1 MECCFDGVGWRLFND
16 VSTRMVGLVVL
27 ALAYSDCWLRVWRLL
42 AYSVYYGGVIEEPL
56 IMSQQGWLFWWFEI
70 YLLYSDCAGCGN
82 GLCCFGGLKS
92 TYYILTVLGVGVDCV
107 VLEVWNL
114 LTIFWL
120 CWVWEWTVLFW
131 WFEIYLLYS
140 DCAGCGNGLCCF
152 GGLKSTYY
160 ILTVLGVGMDCVV
173 LVVWNLLT
181 IFWLCWVWEW
191 TVLFWWF
198 EIYLLYSDCAGCG
211 NGLCCFGGLKS
222 TYYILTVL
230 GVGMDCVVLVVWN
243 LLTIFWLCWVWEWT
257 VLFWWFEIYLLYSDC
272 AGCGNGLCCFGG
284 LKSTY
289 YILTVLGVG
298 MDCVVLVVWNLLT
311 IFWLCWVWEWT
322 VLFWWCRL
330 THLRLWILLIHC
342 WRRWWRT
349 MRTLYSHL
357 L

>member
-70 YLLYSDCAGCGN
+70 YLLYSDCAGCG
-82 GLCCFGGLKS
+82 S
-92 TYYILTVLGVGVDCV
+92 
-107 VLEVWNL
+107 
-114 LTIFWL
+114 
-120 CWVWEWTVLFW
+120 
-131 WFEIYLLYS
+131 
-140 DCAGCGNGLCCF
+140 
-152 GGLKSTYY
+152 
-160 ILTVLGVGMDCVV
+160 
-173 LVVWNLLT
+173 
-181 IFWLCWVWEW
+181 
-191 TVLFWWF
+191 
-198 EIYLLYSDCAGCG
+198 
-211 NGLCCFGGLKS
+211 
-222 TYYILTVL
+222 
-230 GVGMDCVVLVVWN
+230 
-243 LLTIFWLCWVWEWT
+243 
-257 VLFWWFEIYLLYSDC
+257 
-272 AGCGNGLCCFGG
+272 GLCCFGG